1 MHAAVGRR
9 ANLARPEVGLG
20 DDDFDPAELQRLLAA
35 LTAEHDDLGVRVRT
49 LTHTVKSASSDVA
62 LHGHYIAF
70 RAGSPTVEEFI
81 DLLTTKIIS
90 FCMSRK
96 SINDASTSWKDLSEQ
111 KKIEKVLALRNKAV
125 DLFKRA
131 QKNTNRNGEFGEL
144 ITYLLIEYV
153 LKAPQLVAKM
163 SLKTNPQMPV
173 HGSDGIHFSFDEA
186 TGGLTLLWGESKCY
200 ASVTGA
206 ISEAV
211 KSVAENLQHGKMKQ
225 ELFLI
230 EQHGDLSAFSEA
242 GRKAILSFLD
252 PYDENYNK
260 RIDRSVILIAFDF
273 ERFADMNALKP
284 SQVVSAF
291 EAALRAELSDC
302 ASRLDGHLKTHGI
315 EHHALDVFF
324 LPVPSI
330 GDLRAGFQDKIG
342 WAA

>member
-1 MHAAVGRR
+1 VSAEAALDE
-9 ANLARPEVGLG
+9 AA
-20 DDDFDPAELQRLLAA
+20 FDPAELKGLLAA
-35 LTAEHDDLGVRVRT
+35 LTREHHDLGVRVRT
-49 LTHTVKSASSDVA
+49 LSHAAKSANSGVA
-62 LHGHYIAF
+62 LHGHYLAF
-70 RAGSPTVEEFI
+70 RSGVPTVEEFI

-96 SINDASTSWKDLSEQ
+96 SINDASASWKDLSDQ

-125 DLFKRA
+125 EMFKKA
-131 QKNTNRNGEFGEL
+131 QKSTNRNGEFGEL

-163 SLKTNPQMPV
+163 SLKTNRQMPV

-200 ASVTGA
+200 ASVTKA

-211 KSVAENLQHGKMKQ
+211 KSVAENLEHEKMKH

-230 EQHGDLSAFSEA
+230 EQHGDLSAFPEA
-242 GRKAILSFLD
+242 GQKAILSFLD

-273 ERFADMNALKP
+273 QRFADMNALKP
-284 SQVVSAF
+284 SEVEAAF
-291 EAALRAELSDC
+291 ETALRAELVEC
-302 ASRLDGHLKTHGI
+302 ANRLDGHLKTHGI

>member
-1 MHAAVGRR
+1 MSDVS
-9 ANLARPEVGLG
+9 
-20 DDDFDPAELQRLLAA
+20 FDPAELQRLLAS
-35 LTAEHDDLGVRVRT
+35 LTIDHDDLGARVRT
-49 LTHTVKSASSDVA
+49 LTHAVKSVNSDVT
-62 LHGHYIAF
+62 LHGHYLPF
-70 RAGSPTVEEFI
+70 RGGTPTVEEFI
-81 DLLTTKIIS
+81 ELLTTKLIA

-96 SINDASTSWKDLSEQ
+96 SIIAASAAWKDLSEL
-111 KKIEKVLALRNKAV
+111 KRMEKVVALQNKAV
-125 DLFKRA
+125 DLFKKA
-131 QKNTNRNGEFGEL
+131 QKSTNRNGEFGEV

-163 SLKTNPQMPV
+163 SLKTNPQMPI
-173 HGSDGIHFSFDEA
+173 HGSDGIHFRFDEA

-211 KSVAENLQHGKMKQ
+211 KSVAENLEHQKMRQ

-242 GRKAILSFLD
+242 GQKAILSFLD

-273 ERFADMNALKP
+273 QRFADMNALKP
-284 SQVVSAF
+284 SDVEAAF
-291 EAALRAELSDC
+291 EAALRVELAAC
-302 ASRLDGHLKTHGI
+302 ASRLDGHLTTHGI
-315 EHHALDVFF
+315 QHHALDVFF
-324 LPVPSI
+324 LPVPSVHEF
-330 GDLRAGFQDKIG
+330 RAGFQDKIG